1 MKREFAGFIFS
12 ASCPIINIIQYL
24 DTKGMITVIIN
35 NNLTALSALNA
46 TRAADNM
53 MTKSV
58 QPLATGLKVNSA
70 ADDASGLSISENMRA
85 QIKGYDMAV
94 RNAQDGISM
103 LRVAEG
109 ALGDTSDILHR
120 MRELAIHANNDSLT
134 MQDRTHV
141 QEELD
146 GLREQ
151 INHISDY
158 TNFNTKRLLNGN
170 LGALW
175 SSDDSKIKVR
185 VKGGLLTIDE
195 EGRTSNSE
203 SNYRLEIRSDP
214 GKAQVQKSS
223 IMTVTETMLIENE
236 SNEESEE
243 DSGAIEVYYDKALW
257 EIDQFY
263 DSEGSFLVEEPQKLT
278 LIQGDGKT
286 ASVMIYREDTLQDTA
301 SKINTAIAEGLG
313 QKVYTNDAH
322 QFAVISDGTG
332 NTPESVFSR
341 SAIYDDDGSITGYD
355 IKSTLVIRSAVQGT
369 EGEIYFA
376 GNDNLIHAF
385 GLNTIQDSEEGTYRV
400 SIYNAH
406 TGEAVVSDMKVTG
419 HELGGIIH
427 PNIDVDFDPM
437 AGTAANWDESTKQYL
452 MTSTGTYTANIHLAD
467 NGLTFQTGTNQ
478 AETFSVQFGN
488 VSANMLGVDRVNV
501 MTRELAEK
509 SVTYI
514 DEAIDSIVKQRTQI
528 VSYSNAL
535 EHSIANLTVSG
546 QNLTDS
552 RSRITDADYAKSAMR
567 FIEFQILSRAE
578 SAVLTQANQQPEAV
592 FSLINS

>member
-1 MKREFAGFIFS
+1 
-12 ASCPIINIIQYL
+12 
-24 DTKGMITVIIN
+24 MIAVIIN

-46 TRAADNM
+46 TKATDNM
-53 MTKSV
+53 ITKSV

-70 ADDASGLSISENMRA
+70 ADDASGLAISEKMRA
-85 QIKGYDMAV
+85 QVKGYDMAV

-109 ALGDTSDILHR
+109 ALGDTNDLLHR
-120 MRELAIHANNDSLT
+120 MRELSVQAGNGTLT
-134 MQDRTHV
+134 MQDRTHI
-141 QEELD
+141 QEEIDELK
-146 GLREQ
+146 EQ

-175 SSDDSKIKVR
+175 STDDSKLKVR

-203 SNYRLEIRSDP
+203 ANYRLEIRSNP
-214 GKAQVQKSS
+214 GAAQVQKSN
-223 IMTVTETMLIENE
+223 IMAVTETMIVEGENE
-236 SNEESEE
+236 D
-243 DSGAIEVYYDKALW
+243 DSAIEVYYDKALW

-263 DSEGSFLVEEPQKLT
+263 DSEGEFLVDEPQKLT

-286 ASVMIYREDTLQDTA
+286 ASVTIYREDTLKDTA
-301 SKINTAIAEGLG
+301 EKINTAIADGLG
-313 QKVYTNDAH
+313 QAAYTDDAN

-332 NTPESVFSR
+332 NTSESVFSR

-355 IKSTLVIRSAVQGT
+355 IKSTLVIRSAIQGT
-369 EGEIYFA
+369 DGEIYFA
-376 GNDNLIHAF
+376 GNDDLIHAF
-385 GLNTIQDSEEGTYRV
+385 GLNTIQDAEDGTYRV

-437 AGTAANWDESTKQYL
+437 AGTIAAWDESTKQYS
-452 MTSTGTYTANIHLAD
+452 MTATGAYTANIHLSD

-488 VSANMLGVDRVNV
+488 VSADMLGVDRVNV
-501 MTRELAEK
+501 MTRDLAEK

-546 QNLTDS
+546 QNLADS

-567 FIEFQILSRAE
+567 YIEFQILSRAE
-578 SAVLTQANQQPEAV
+578 DAVLSQANQQPEAV

>member
-1 MKREFAGFIFS
+1 
-12 ASCPIINIIQYL
+12 
-24 DTKGMITVIIN
+24 MITVIIN

-46 TRAADNM
+46 TKATDNM
-53 MTKSV
+53 ITKSV

-70 ADDASGLSISENMRA
+70 ADDASGLAISEKMRA
-85 QIKGYDMAV
+85 QVKGYDMAV

-109 ALGDTSDILHR
+109 ALGDTNDLLHR
-120 MRELAIHANNDSLT
+120 MRELSVQAGNGTLT
-134 MQDRTHV
+134 MQDRTHI
-141 QEELD
+141 QEEIDELK
-146 GLREQ
+146 EQ

-175 SSDDSKIKVR
+175 STDDSKLKVR

-203 SNYRLEIRSDP
+203 ANYRLEIRSNP
-214 GKAQVQKSS
+214 GAAQVQKSN
-223 IMTVTETMLIENE
+223 IMAVTETMIVEGENE
-236 SNEESEE
+236 D
-243 DSGAIEVYYDKALW
+243 DSAIEVYYDKALW

-263 DSEGSFLVEEPQKLT
+263 DSEGEFLVDEPQKLT

-286 ASVMIYREDTLQDTA
+286 ASVTIYREDTLKDTA
-301 SKINTAIAEGLG
+301 EKINTAIADGLG
-313 QKVYTNDAH
+313 QAAYTDDAN

-332 NTPESVFSR
+332 NTSESVFSR

-355 IKSTLVIRSAVQGT
+355 IKSTLVIRSAIQGT
-369 EGEIYFA
+369 DGEIYFA
-376 GNDNLIHAF
+376 GNDDLIRAF
-385 GLNTIQDSEEGTYRV
+385 GLNTIQDAEDGTYRV

-437 AGTAANWDESTKQYL
+437 AGTIAAWDESTKQYS
-452 MTSTGTYTANIHLAD
+452 MTATGAYTANIHLSD

-488 VSANMLGVDRVNV
+488 VSADMLGVDRVNV
-501 MTRELAEK
+501 MTRDLAEK

-546 QNLTDS
+546 QNLADS

-567 FIEFQILSRAE
+567 YIEFQILSRAE
-578 SAVLTQANQQPEAV
+578 DAVLSQANQQPEAV

>member
-1 MKREFAGFIFS
+1 
-12 ASCPIINIIQYL
+12 
-24 DTKGMITVIIN
+24 MITVIIN

-46 TRAADNM
+46 TKAADDM
-53 MTKSV
+53 MRKSV
-58 QPLATGLKVNSA
+58 QPLAAGLKVNSA

-85 QIKGYDMAV
+85 QIKGNDMTV
-94 RNAQDGISM
+94 KNAQDGISM

-120 MRELAIHANNDSLT
+120 MRELAIQAGNDTLT
-134 MQDRTHV
+134 MQDRTHA
-141 QEELD
+141 QEEID

-151 INHISDY
+151 INRISDY
-158 TNFNTKRLLNGN
+158 TNFNTKRLLNGSI
-170 LGALW
+170 GALW
-175 SSDDSKIKVR
+175 SADDSKIKVR

-195 EGRTSNSE
+195 EGKTSGSE

-223 IMTVTETMLIENE
+223 IMTVTETMIIDSE
-236 SNEESEE
+236 SESEE
-243 DSGAIEVYYDKALW
+243 DSGSIEVYYDKALW

-263 DSEGSFLVEEPQKLT
+263 DSEGSFLVDEPQKLT

-286 ASVMIYREDTLQDTA
+286 ASVMICREDTLQDTA
-301 SKINTAIAEGLG
+301 SKINTAIADGLG

-332 NTPESVFSR
+332 NTSESVFSR

-369 EGEIYFA
+369 DGEIYFA

-406 TGEAVVSDMKVTG
+406 TGEAVVSDMKITG

-437 AGTAANWDESTKQYL
+437 AGTLAQWNESAKQYL
-452 MTSTGTYTANIHLAD
+452 MTSTGTYTANIHLTD
-467 NGLTFQTGTNQ
+467 NGLTLQTGTNQ

-535 EHSIANLTVSG
+535 EHSIASLTVSG

-578 SAVLTQANQQPEAV
+578 NAVLTQANQQPEAV

>member
-1 MKREFAGFIFS
+1 M
-12 ASCPIINIIQYL
+12 
-24 DTKGMITVIIN
+24 IIN

-46 TRAADNM
+46 TKATDNM

-70 ADDASGLSISENMRA
+70 ADDASGLAISEKMRA
-85 QIKGYDMAV
+85 QVKGYDMAV

-109 ALGDTSDILHR
+109 ALGDTNDLLHR
-120 MRELAIHANNDSLT
+120 MRELSVQAGNGTLT
-134 MQDRTHV
+134 MQDRTHI
-141 QEELD
+141 QEEIDELK
-146 GLREQ
+146 EQ

-175 SSDDSKIKVR
+175 SADDAKIKVR
-185 VKGGLLTIDE
+185 VKGGLLMTDE
-195 EGRTSNSE
+195 DGLTQNSE
-203 SNYRLEIRSDP
+203 ANYRLEIRSNP
-214 GKAQVQKSS
+214 GAAQVQKSN
-223 IMTVTETMLIENE
+223 IMTVTETMIVEGENE
-236 SNEESEE
+236 D
-243 DSGAIEVYYDKALW
+243 DSAIEVYYDKALW

-263 DSEGSFLVEEPQKLT
+263 DSEGEFLVDEPQKLT

-286 ASVMIYREDTLQDTA
+286 ASVTIYREDTLKDTA
-301 SKINTAIAEGLG
+301 EKINTAIADGLG
-313 QKVYTNDAH
+313 QAAYTDDAN

-332 NTPESVFSR
+332 NTSESVFSR
-341 SAIYDDDGSITGYD
+341 SAIYDDEGSITGYD
-355 IKSTLVIRSAVQGT
+355 IKSTLVIRSAIQGT
-369 EGEIYFA
+369 DGEIYFA
-376 GNDNLIHAF
+376 GNDDLIHAF
-385 GLNTIQDSEEGTYRV
+385 GLNTIQDAEDGTYRV

-406 TGEAVVSDMKVTG
+406 TGEAVVSDIKITG

-427 PNIDVDFDPM
+427 PNIDVEFDPM
-437 AGTAANWDESTKQYL
+437 AGTIAAWDESTKQYS
-452 MTSTGTYTANIHLAD
+452 MTATGAYTANIHLSD

-488 VSANMLGVDRVNV
+488 VSADMLGVDRVNV
-501 MTRELAEK
+501 MTRDLAEK

-514 DEAIDSIVKQRTQI
+514 DEAVDSIVKQRTQI
-528 VSYSNAL
+528 VSYTNAL

-546 QNLTDS
+546 QNLADS

-567 FIEFQILSRAE
+567 YIEFQILSRAE
-578 SAVLTQANQQPEAV
+578 DAVLSQANQQPEAV